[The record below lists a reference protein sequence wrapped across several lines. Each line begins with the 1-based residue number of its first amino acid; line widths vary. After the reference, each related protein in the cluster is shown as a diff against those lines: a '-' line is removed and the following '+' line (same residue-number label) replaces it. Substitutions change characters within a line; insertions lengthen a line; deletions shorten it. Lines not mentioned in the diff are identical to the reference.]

1 MSERILTPVQNAMLN
16 LVADTD
22 YDAAISEAVR
32 NETYADIIAD
42 YHTYNNMFRP
52 MSVKERAT
60 WYETAWKEAVQKS
73 QYWAQRLTY
82 KHAERYPKWRKN
94 MEFWSRQAKLY
105 EAEFNKLSQIASTTG
120 VIHG

>member
-16 LVADTD
+16 LVSDTD
-22 YDAAISEAVR
+22 YDAAIPEAVR

-42 YHTYNNMFRP
+42 YHTYNKMFRP

-60 WYETAWKEAVQKS
+60 WYETAWKESVQKS

-82 KHAERYPKWRKN
+82 KHTERHPKWRKN
-94 MEFWSRQAKLY
+94 MEFWDRQAKLY
-105 EAEFNKLSQIASTTG
+105 QDEYCKLTQVLTTTG
-120 VIHG
+120 TCNG